1 MSTVTL
7 STGCMFQQSIR
18 IPVRSSNLVQP
29 HPASVG
35 MTMPISK
42 KYGLTKSNQPTFGP
56 TTSNRLKTI
65 AMAVYK
71 IKLIDPDGNE
81 TEFDA
86 PDDGYILDS
95 AETAGIDLPYSCKAG
110 ACSTCA
116 GLLQSGSVDQSDGSF
131 LDDSQIEK
139 GYVLTCISY
148 PKSDC
153 VIHTH
158 KEGDLY

>member
-18 IPVRSSNLVQP
+18 IPVRSSNLVEQP

-56 TTSNRLKTI
+56 IASNRLKTI

-95 AETAGIDLPYSCKAG
+95 AETAGIDLPYSVQ
-110 ACSTCA
+110 SR
-116 GLLQSGSVDQSDGSF
+116 GLLDLCWPLAVGFCGPIGWLLSRRFTDREGICSD
-131 LDDSQIEK
+131 LHLLSQ
-139 GYVLTCISY
+139 V
-148 PKSDC
+148 
-153 VIHTH
+153 
-158 KEGDLY
+158 